1 MDDQLGGTRS
11 SDHCLTGD
19 TIFTAWA
26 GRALRSAGSTATSW
40 QSSWTCPLTAARSAS
55 RS

>member
-1 MDDQLGGTRS
+1 MDDQPGGAPS
-11 SDHCLTGD
+11 SDHCLAGD
-19 TIFTAWA
+19 TVLATWA
-26 GRALRSAGSTATSW
+26 GRALRSAGSAATSW